1 MIKGGVT
8 TYYTY
13 GADGLRTE
21 KQYGSTTYNYY
32 YVDGQLVRM
41 TWINSYIDFL
51 YDESGSIYS
60 IVHNGEQYYL
70 VKNLQGDVVQLRS
83 IWGTLLAEYDYDAWG
98 NCTVVYQHPS
108 YGDLANLNPIR
119 YRGYFYDFE
128 TGFYYLQSR
137 YYDPQLRRFISA
149 DDPGMLGASN
159 TFFSYNLYGYCE
171 NNPVNYFDIIGYA
184 KINIKWVGFAIDAML
199 IIIPALYA
207 MSKSL
212 KTISKSFSAINKI
225 GEAIIKKGDKL
236 FKKLDDWFYCLCAR
250 EKSYLIL
257 KSLGPIFSIVT
268 VVTSIGEIVEYVID
282 ILDGKWD
289 GYLDTSN
296 IKPKITFQ
304 RLY

>member
-1 MIKGGVT
+1 M
-8 TYYTY
+8 
-13 GADGLRTE
+13 
-21 KQYGSTTYNYY
+21 
-32 YVDGQLVRM
+32 LV
-41 TWINSYIDFL
+41 
-51 YDESGSIYS
+51 
-60 IVHNGEQYYL
+60 
-70 VKNLQGDVVQLRS
+70 
-83 IWGTLLAEYDYDAWG
+83 EYDYGAWG
-98 NCTVVYQHPS
+98 NCTVVYEHSS
-108 YGDLANLNPIR
+108 YGDLAEINPIR
-119 YRGYFYDFE
+119 YRSYFYDFE

-137 YYDPQLRRFISA
+137 YYDPQIRRFINA

-159 TFFSYNLYGYCE
+159 TFLSYNLYGYCE

-304 RLY
+304 KLY